1 MVARSPERVIEV
13 EWGRPK
19 AGEAAVYPVDV
30 AIEAMDRQGLLRDI
44 SEVFAKEK
52 MNVIGVQSQTVK
64 GTAWMTFT
72 VEIADSQRLAK
83 VLVTVRGVA
92 GVRSARRR

>member
-1 MVARSPERVIEV
+1 
-13 EWGRPK
+13 
-19 AGEAAVYPVDV
+19 
-30 AIEAMDRQGLLRDI
+30 
-44 SEVFAKEK
+44 
-52 MNVIGVQSQTVK
+52 MNVIGVQTQSVK

-83 VLVTVRGVA
+83 VLAIVDEVK